1 MLMFTKQYPK
11 FKRKHP
17 GGNTYDITLM
27 PEKKRASHKFGNMGD
42 DDSNSDTDSHSHSDS
57 NPDSD

>member
-1 MLMFTKQYPK
+1 MGQYPK
-11 FKRKHP
+11 FKKNHQ

-27 PEKKRASHKFGNMGD
+27 SEKKRAPYKFGNKAD
-42 DDSNSDTDSHSHSDS
+42 DESNSDTDSHSHSDS